1 MSAAEELY
9 RGEHL
14 RLVRRRG
21 WEYAEHLESSA
32 SVAAFATT
40 AAGEV
45 VLVEQ
50 WREPVGRV
58 VLELPAGIVDP
69 GESPE
74 QAIVRELLE
83 ETGYRAARPP
93 ELLRASPILAGL
105 TSSVMHVFR
114 VDCGARVGPGGGL
127 ADEQIAV
134 RLVPF
139 AELDGVLAE
148 AEAVDWHLPA
158 ALHLL
163 RSLEPRG

>member
-1 MSAAEELY
+1 VTGAEELY

-21 WEYAEHLESSA
+21 WEYAEHLDSTA

-40 AAGEV
+40 GAGEV

-69 GESPE
+69 GETPE
-74 QAIVRELLE
+74 EAVVRELLE
-83 ETGYRAARPP
+83 ETGYPAAGPP
-93 ELLRASPILAGL
+93 KLLRAWPILAGL

-114 VDCGARVGPGGGL
+114 IDCGPRIGPGGGL
-127 ADEQIAV
+127 DDEQIAV
-134 RLVPF
+134 RLVPV
-139 AELDGVLAE
+139 AQLDE
-148 AEAVDWHLPA
+148 AMAAAAAVDWHLPA

-163 RSLEPRG
+163 RGRG